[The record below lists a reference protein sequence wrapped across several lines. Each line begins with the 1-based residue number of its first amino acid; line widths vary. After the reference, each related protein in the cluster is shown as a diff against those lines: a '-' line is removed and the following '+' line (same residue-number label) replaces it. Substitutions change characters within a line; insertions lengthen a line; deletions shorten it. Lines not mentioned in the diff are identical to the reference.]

1 MPGRL
6 RDSSNNY
13 GARSRISHN
22 LPISPFI
29 IAGVIIV
36 LVVWFILANTDEV
49 GVELWFVSVEM
60 PMWIMITVV
69 FIAGWIVGAL
79 LRLRSRSRR
88 RRA

>member
-1 MPGRL
+1 MSTGDQVEAKGGNTIRRL
-6 RDSSNNY
+6 
-13 GARSRISHN
+13 IV
-22 LPISPFI
+22 
-29 IAGVIIV
+29 AGVIIV
-36 LVVWFILANTDEV
+36 LVVWFILANTEEV
-49 GVELWFVSVEM
+49 GVKLWFVSVEM

>member
-1 MPGRL
+1 MSTGDQVEAKGGNAIRRL
-6 RDSSNNY
+6 
-13 GARSRISHN
+13 
-22 LPISPFI
+22 I

-49 GVELWFVSVEM
+49 GVKLWFVSVEM